1 MSEMEYFGTC
11 GQLLGLVTSD
21 STLLQM
27 GLKMS
32 LMWRPGLPSMN
43 SWQSGKITSLCCEV
57 RPEKRAEMVIEHTTG
72 PAFDFAR
79 ILEFLII
86 SDAKSL
92 SWSVLSCEGV
102 FSKALSM
109 VLANCT
115 IFRMP
120 G

>member
-1 MSEMEYFGTC
+1 M
-11 GQLLGLVTSD
+11 
-21 STLLQM
+21 
-27 GLKMS
+27 
-32 LMWRPGLPSMN
+32 
-43 SWQSGKITSLCCEV
+43 
-57 RPEKRAEMVIEHTTG
+57 IEHTTG

-86 SDAKSL
+86 VVAKSL

-102 FSKALSM
+102 SSKALSM
-109 VLANCT
+109 DLANWT